1 MTDTT
6 IMIESLPPE
15 ILGCIFQYLPISSV
29 KNCVSVSKKWRDI
42 AIEQFRRGT
51 IHLTP
56 SDYELKLQSRLI
68 KYVGNIL
75 VTGFSFQSENLQES
89 NPCEIFQNLNNREDL
104 RFTYI
109 RYSEPNFIFHL
120 KPSKHLEMTWYFHF
134 SPKLPMWSYFFSQLK
149 TFENIQGLKMTIW
162 QRCGLRKYE
171 KPMSQYLLKQ
181 EELVLPASFTEDDY
195 LFKNLLEK
203 LSNSPESIRLRKLY
217 VTENVLKNDSQ
228 WIHENIV
235 GTAFSNLEEIILT
248 SRCQIIPK
256 QENGIYEVIVNTQ
269 ELKLKYLDLRRSCIS
284 IDEVNEELQA
294 KAVTKL
300 VTYKNTVNHKQAH
313 AIMDEIF
320 VNKGSLQK
328 TNVNFPF

>member
-1 MTDTT
+1 
-6 IMIESLPPE
+6 
-15 ILGCIFQYLPISSV
+15 
-29 KNCVSVSKKWRDI
+29 
-42 AIEQFRRGT
+42 
-51 IHLTP
+51 
-56 SDYELKLQSRLI
+56 
-68 KYVGNIL
+68 
-75 VTGFSFQSENLQES
+75 
-89 NPCEIFQNLNNREDL
+89 
-104 RFTYI
+104 
-109 RYSEPNFIFHL
+109 
-120 KPSKHLEMTWYFHF
+120 
-134 SPKLPMWSYFFSQLK
+134 
-149 TFENIQGLKMTIW
+149 MTIW